1 MLTPSEFQQWC
12 RALHLSAETIDLMLA
27 FDFRLQRAAFKDE
40 LAMCVGRTPHARW
53 A

>member
-12 RALHLSAETIDLMLA
+12 RALHLSAETIDLIA
-27 FDFRLQRAAFKDE
+27 RIRFCLQRAAFKDE